1 MVGGRGRARPAGITA
16 RPLVWGSL
24 CASRH
29 NSSSSSMW
37 PWSRA
42 SISAWLMGGDCI
54 RVWLLVFARIAR
66 TGSTVLYVLDR
77 SAQKGDVAHERFG
90 RHAGEFPEIPDEM
103 RLVDVSAAG
112 RQVGPPNRGTSIF
125 RLPGLDIRFA
135 DSLVGSRAAQPVQRA
150 HDPIEAQ
157 QSRERLGWETHARL
171 KSRNQRAVAAIH
183 FGGE

>member
-1 MVGGRGRARPAGITA
+1 MQSMRAVGYTRRIALPTSPGPQQRSSARMAWLRGKGIA
-16 RPLVWGSL
+16 DAISSRSLVFEAPCS
-24 CASRH
+24 ARH

-54 RVWLLVFARIAR
+54 RVWLLVLARIAR

-90 RHAGEFPEIPDEM
+90 RHAGELPEIPDEM

-112 RQVGPPNRGTSIF
+112 RQVGPPNRDTSIF
-125 RLPGLDIRFA
+125 R
-135 DSLVGSRAAQPVQRA
+135 
-150 HDPIEAQ
+150 
-157 QSRERLGWETHARL
+157 
-171 KSRNQRAVAAIH
+171 
-183 FGGE
+183 